1 MSGARAAGGPRRGA
15 VFAAFVRK
23 EVYHI
28 LRDRVTLAIVLV
40 LPLVEVLLFGSAIR
54 TEVEHVAL
62 AVVDPAP
69 DEATLAVRGR
79 LAAGPLF
86 ETVAV
91 LPGPGALPALFERG
105 AARVAVVLEP
115 GFGARLGRGE
125 AARVQVVTDATDPN
139 TGSAMQAYALSVLL
153 GYERDLRAAAAAGRA
168 PAGPRIVPEVRMRFN
183 PTLRSANLFVPG
195 LIAFVLTIVSA
206 LMTAVS
212 LAREKERGTME
223 VLLVS
228 PLRPWQIVAGKV
240 LPYLGLGFVGAV
252 STLVAARVAFGVPV
266 RGSVALLLAETVL
279 FLVAVLALGVLI
291 AGRTSSQRVATMAA
305 LAGLMMPTMLLSG
318 FVFPIES
325 LPGWLRPLTNLIPA
339 KWFVLV
345 TRGIML
351 KGAGLA
357 ELWEESL
364 VLVAMTVVLL
374 AAGVRSAKARLE

>member
-1 MSGARAAGGPRRGA
+1 MSRVRRAAI
-15 VFAAFVRK
+15 FAAFVRK
-23 EVYHI
+23 EVHHI
-28 LRDRVTLAIVLV
+28 LRDRVTLAIILV

-54 TEVEHVAL
+54 TEVDHIRL
-62 AVVDPAP
+62 AIVDPAP
-69 DEATLAVRGR
+69 DDATLAVRAR
-79 LAAGPLF
+79 LLATPLF

-91 LPGPGALPALFERG
+91 VRAPAALPPLFERG
-105 AARVAVVLEP
+105 TARVAVAFES
-115 GFGARLGRGE
+115 GFGDRLGRGE
-125 AARVQVVTDATDPN
+125 PARVQVITDATDPN
-139 TGSAMQAYALSVLL
+139 TGSAMQAYALNVLRR
-153 GYERDLRAAAAAGRA
+153 YEQDVRAASPRPGQARPA
-168 PAGPRIVPEVRMRFN
+168 PVIVPDVRMRFN

-212 LAREKERGTME
+212 LVREKERGTME

-240 LPYLGLGFVGAV
+240 LPYFVLGFVGALT
-252 STLVAARVAFGVPV
+252 TLAAARLAFGVPV
-266 RGSVALLLAETVL
+266 RGSVALLLGETAI
-279 FLVAVLALGVLI
+279 FLVAALSLGVLI
-291 AGRTSSQRVATMAA
+291 SGRTSSQRVATMAA

-325 LPGWLRPLTNLIPA
+325 LPAWLRPVTNVIPA

-357 ELWEESL
+357 ELWDETL
-364 VLVAMTVVLL
+364 VLAGMAALLL

>member
-1 MSGARAAGGPRRGA
+1 VSAAVGRAA
-15 VFAAFVRK
+15 VFRAFVRK

-28 LRDRVTLAIVLV
+28 LRDPVTLAIILV
-40 LPLVEVLLFGSAIR
+40 LPLVEVLLFGAAIR
-54 TEVEHVAL
+54 TEVEHVRL

-69 DEATLAVRGR
+69 DEATRAVRDR
-79 LAAGPLF
+79 LAGGGVF

-91 LPGPGALPALFERG
+91 VRSAAELPPLFERG
-105 AARVAVVLEP
+105 DARVAVSFEP
-115 GFGARLGRGE
+115 GFAARLGRGE
-125 AARVQVVTDATDPN
+125 PAPVLVITDATDPN
-139 TGSAMQAYALSVLL
+139 TGSAMQGYALRVLQA
-153 GYERDLRAAAAAGRA
+153 YERDLRAPR
-168 PAGPRIVPEVRMRFN
+168 AGPGGGAALPTIVPQVRMRFN
-183 PTLRSANLFVPG
+183 PELRSANLFVPG

-212 LAREKERGTME
+212 LVREKERGTME

-240 LPYLGLGFVGAV
+240 LPYFGLGLVGAV
-252 STLVAARVAFGVPV
+252 STLVAARVVFGVPV
-266 RGSVALLLAETVL
+266 RGSVALLLAETSV
-279 FLVAVLALGVLI
+279 FLVAALSLGVVI
-291 AGRTSSQRVATMAA
+291 SGRTSSQRVATMAA

-325 LPGWLRPLTNLIPA
+325 LPGWLRPVTNVIPA

-357 ELWEESL
+357 ELWDETL
-364 VLVAMTVVLL
+364 VLAGMAALLLVA
-374 AAGVRSAKARLE
+374 GIRSAKARLE